1 MGRQR
6 SARSPGKKKR
16 LELLD
21 VTHVMRRAVADA
33 DRLPMNDAHKL
44 NPLHSLSTG
53 IHGLLEHP
61 HTLDVMHIRK
71 KGNHDIEQCRLRIT
85 CSRIASRPETSSC
98 SAKLFAFA
106 GSSGIYKNQ
115 GDESEIAA
123 IYASCRG
130 IKLDDREV
138 FKGVCKSLDGVSLFA
153 ITPTGSGKTSY
164 YILHILIILEIIKD
178 PDLCPSADFPKNPVL
193 LVICPT
199 IPLQIEMAS
208 NMTKLGLKAMA
219 INSETKTVAQQEDKD
234 LWRLARTE
242 PNVVLTGPE
251 QLKTADFEK
260 AIRDTTFYEPA
271 STRCTCSTPGAAL
284 FEKNSSRWAF
294 SEHVSRITITHG
306 SLPPQPF
313 AMELPSIAS
322 VVCLAY
328 APITFILFGAHA
340 LVPTCKF
347 FSVTSPLP

>member
-1 MGRQR
+1 
-6 SARSPGKKKR
+6 
-16 LELLD
+16 
-21 VTHVMRRAVADA
+21 MRRGASVRPWNA
-33 DRLPMNDAHKL
+33 MKITEENY
-44 NPLHSLSTG
+44 
-53 IHGLLEHP
+53 EH
-61 HTLDVMHIRK
+61 I
-71 KGNHDIEQCRLRIT
+71 
-85 CSRIASRPETSSC
+85 RPETSSC

-115 GDESEIAA
+115 GGESEIAA

-260 AIRDTTFYEPA
+260 AIRDTTFYERICGTGFDEVHLLNTWGSTFRKEFQQMGFLRARLTDHHNPWILTSA
-271 STRCTCSTPGAAL
+271 TVRDGAPFDSICCLLGLRPDNFHLIRRSCARPDVQILFRDLTSPINGESFPELDWILDDNRPTVVYPKTYSRVKKVTCTVQNSSQQDLVTRCLVHPL
-284 FEKNSSRWAF
+284 SS
-294 SEHVSRITITHG
+294 SHS
-306 SLPPQPF
+306 
-313 AMELPSIAS
+313 
-322 VVCLAY
+322 
-328 APITFILFGAHA
+328 
-340 LVPTCKF
+340 
-347 FSVTSPLP
+347 